1 MAVPIVPIRLGD
13 VVRLKKGHP
22 CGANAWEVTKL
33 GMDIGLACQGCGRKV
48 RLERYEFDR
57 RFRGFLAHGGEAR
70 ADAAEAARE
79 AGAGVSEPPR
89 DDEGPTTR

>member
-1 MAVPIVPIRLGD
+1 VAVPIVPIRLGD

-22 CGANAWEVTKL
+22 CGANAWQVTKL

-70 ADAAEAARE
+70 HDTAAESGSVASDPAP
-79 AGAGVSEPPR
+79 S
-89 DDEGPTTR
+89 DENPTTR

>member
-22 CGANAWEVTKL
+22 CGANEWEITKL
-33 GMDIGLACQGCGRKV
+33 GMDIGLLCQGCGRRV

-70 ADAAEAARE
+70 PEASGE
-79 AGAGVSEPPR
+79 DSAGAPDLAR
-89 DDEGPTTR
+89 DDEQPTTR